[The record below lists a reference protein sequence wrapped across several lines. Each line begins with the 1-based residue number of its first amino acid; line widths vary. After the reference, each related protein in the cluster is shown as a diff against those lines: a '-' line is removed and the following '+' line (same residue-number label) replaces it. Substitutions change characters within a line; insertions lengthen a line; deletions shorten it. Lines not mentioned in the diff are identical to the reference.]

1 MEISSF
7 RRYECHIAKETVDLL
22 LYEQPT
28 FMQNIGKKVIATVID
43 DRLRRVMVWK
53 DSPWYY
59 TTAIKTIVEIRRFY
73 LLRFA
78 LPRYLINRPV
88 LHTVKMS
95 EFKRVEAISQEIG
108 RAHV

>member
-1 MEISSF
+1 
-7 RRYECHIAKETVDLL
+7 
-22 LYEQPT
+22 
-28 FMQNIGKKVIATVID
+28 MQNIGKKVIATVID
-43 DRLRRVMVWK
+43 DRLRRVMVYESRIFNAASILLIYYRWK

-95 EFKRVEAISQEIG
+95 EFKRVEAISQRLMTSRRG
-108 RAHV
+108 VSV